1 MSEVKFFLGQ
11 PKQVEFEA
19 KRPMIVEESKVQ
31 SNYTENDQQAPS
43 HILNRPF
50 YSDTVTE
57 PFEITWDG
65 AWGGRPYMV
74 INRDG
79 LDGIAFVKL
88 SDTVFDLEQLK
99 DSYVTVTFSFDESAI
114 ATIPFSE
121 LDVETFDVGSGIVY
135 MIVSDGLPVFAILT
149 NDVFY
154 EGNSYEK
161 GTYFGIVRL
170 SDSTEGD
177 YTIYSIYTSSLSFP
191 SVTYTK
197 YYKLDNNFVDAEWMA
212 TESAGVGT
220 KKFTLVNFSD
230 AIAVGGVVRYFPIVQ
245 LDSRPYTEDELKGAR
260 LTFDIENAPFAWTV
274 ANTVTIDNG
283 LAATMLGLSEGETF
297 YLISMEEDGILG
309 ELPLKKGLYIFTD
322 VAMDFSGVSNITL
335 EIFNATGQPIPNKL
349 PNKFLDM
356 DWIPKADTYTEI
368 LYEGTIEGE
377 GSESIPFDPQ
387 LLDFDTTLLLTA
399 NGVTIEARAAGNP
412 LLGVLYVFG
421 TYTESEYIF
430 VGTLGTSVGLYF
442 NVAEPMTDVSII
454 IVKKAANPI
463 PRRFLPEGVGNKVVI
478 EIDHPL
484 ADGLEGYEATII
496 EAWNSG
502 ATVELQFSD
511 YTLSVL
517 SFAQNLDGIFATA
530 ITESGRIYLFDA
542 LGRQDGWALNIY
554 AEKDNPASVLYK
566 AEGSTEFV
574 PTSLNST
581 LTEGS
586 TLPAQEGAVFTEI
599 QGLKNTIGTLNQD
612 LENRLNG
619 GT

>member
-1 MSEVKFFLGQ
+1 MPKVEFFLGQ

-31 SNYTENDQQAPS
+31 SNYTENDPQAPS

-50 YSDTVTE
+50 YSETVTE
-57 PFEITWDG
+57 PLEITWDG
-65 AWGGRPYMV
+65 VWGGRPYMI

-79 LDGIAFVKL
+79 LGGIAFVKL

-121 LDVETFDVGSGIVY
+121 LDVVTFGVGSGIVY
-135 MIVSDGLPVFAILT
+135 MIVSDGLPVLAILT
-149 NDVFY
+149 NDVSF
-154 EGNSYEK
+154 EGNSFEK

-170 SDSTEGD
+170 SDSAEGD
-177 YTIYSIYTSSLSFP
+177 YTIYSIYTASLSFP
-191 SVTYTK
+191 SVTYEK

-212 TESAGVGT
+212 TESTGAGT
-220 KKFTLVNFSD
+220 KKFSLVNFYD
-230 AIAVGGVVRYFPIVQ
+230 ALIVCGIYASMPIVQ
-245 LDSRPYTEDELKGAR
+245 LDSRPYTEEELKGAR
-260 LTFDIENAPFAWTV
+260 LTFDIENVPFAWTV

-283 LAATMLGLSEGETF
+283 LVATMLGIADDVAF
-297 YLISMEEDGILG
+297 YLLSVEEDGILD
-309 ELPLKKGLYIFTD
+309 EIPLKKGLYILTD
-322 VAMDFSGVSNITL
+322 AAAGFSEVSSLTL

-356 DWIPKADTYTEI
+356 DWVPKADTYAEL

-377 GSESIPFDPQ
+377 GSEIIPFDPQ
-387 LLDFDTTLLLTA
+387 LLDLDTTLLLTV
-399 NGVTIEARAAGNP
+399 NGVTIEARAAGTP
-412 LLGVLYVFG
+412 LLGVLYFFHYTTEEDFIAVSSDG
-421 TYTESEYIF
+421 TAANLDY
-430 VGTLGTSVGLYF
+430 
-442 NVAEPMTDVSII
+442 NVAEPMMDVSIR

-463 PRRFLPEGVGNKVVI
+463 PRHFLPEGVGNKAVV

-484 ADGLEGYEATII
+484 ADGLGGYEATIG

-542 LGRQDGWALNIY
+542 LGRQDGWALNIQ
-554 AEKDNPASVLYK
+554 AEKEHPSSVLYK

-574 PTSLNST
+574 PTALNAT

-586 TLPAQEGAVFTEI
+586 TLPAQEGAVFTAI
-599 QGLKNTIGTLNQD
+599 QGLQDTIGTLNQD

>member
-1 MSEVKFFLGQ
+1 MPKVEFFLGQ

-31 SNYTENDQQAPS
+31 SDYTENDPQAPS

-50 YSDTVTE
+50 YSETVTE
-57 PFEITWDG
+57 PFEIKWDG

-74 INRDG
+74 IEHDG
-79 LDGIAFVKL
+79 LDGIAFINV

-99 DSYVTVTFSFDESAI
+99 DSYVTIFSSYGDLPQG
-114 ATIPFSE
+114 TIPFSSLE
-121 LDVETFDVGSGIVY
+121 VTSIDLGTGFAHMVT
-135 MIVSDGLPVFAILT
+135 SDGLPVFAILT
-149 NDVFY
+149 NDVFF
-154 EGNSYEK
+154 EGNLYEK

-170 SDSTEGD
+170 SDSAEGD
-177 YTIYSIYTSSLSFP
+177 YTIYSIYTASLSFP
-191 SVTYTK
+191 SVTYEK

-212 TESAGVGT
+212 TESEGVGT
-220 KKFTLVNFSD
+220 KKFSLVNFYD
-230 AIAVGGVVRYFPIVQ
+230 ALIVGGIYASMPIVQ

-260 LTFDIENAPFAWTV
+260 LTFDIENVPLAWTV
-274 ANTVTIDNG
+274 ANTVTSDNV
-283 LAATMLGLSEGETF
+283 LVATMLGIADGAAF
-297 YLISMEEDGILG
+297 YLLSMEEDGILD
-309 ELPLKKGLYIFTD
+309 EIPLKKGLYILTD
-322 VAMDFSGVSNITL
+322 LAADFSEVSSLTL

-377 GSESIPFDPQ
+377 GSEVIPFDPQ
-387 LLDFDTTLLLTA
+387 LRDLDTTLLFTA
-399 NGVTIEARAAGNP
+399 NGVTIEARAAGTP
-412 LLGVLYVFG
+412 LLGVLYLFQ
-421 TYTESEYIF
+421 YTEDKFIA
-430 VGTLGTSVGLYF
+430 VGSDGTAAYLDYV
-442 NVAEPMTDVSII
+442 VAEPMTDVSIR

-463 PRRFLPEGVGNKVVI
+463 PRHFLPEGVGNKAVV

-484 ADGLEGYEATII
+484 ADGLGGYEATIG

-542 LGRQDGWALNIY
+542 LGRQDGWALNIQ
-554 AEKDNPASVLYK
+554 AEKEHPSSVLYK

-574 PTSLNST
+574 PTALNAT

-586 TLPAQEGAVFTEI
+586 TLPAQEGAVFTAI
-599 QGLKNTIGTLNQD
+599 QGLQDTIGTLNQD